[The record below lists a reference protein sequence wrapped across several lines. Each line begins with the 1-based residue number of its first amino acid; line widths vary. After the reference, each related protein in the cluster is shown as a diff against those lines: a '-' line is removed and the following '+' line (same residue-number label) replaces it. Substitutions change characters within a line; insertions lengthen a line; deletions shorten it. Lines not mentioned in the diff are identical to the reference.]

1 MTNGGDTDYRLKGG
15 VGRGGDGAT
24 SAACLCLSCNFDPC
38 PDILLLIARTCHN
51 TEASPNS
58 ERKQERREKRKERRK
73 ERRKDNAYRGSWQ
86 TLPSNL
92 DRHLSSPMPPSSPS
106 PSPPLSHQFAV
117 IRVRARQG
125 MNLKINAAH

>member
-1 MTNGGDTDYRLKGG
+1 MTNGGDTDYRLRGG
-15 VGRGGDGAT
+15 VGRGGDRAT

-58 ERKQERREKRKERRK
+58 ERKQERREKKREKRKY
-73 ERRKDNAYRGSWQ
+73 NAYRGSWQ

-92 DRHLSSPMPPSSPS
+92 DRHLSSPVPPSSPS